1 MMREEAQSS
10 GSSQNGQ
17 KQFDQASYPCPAD
30 CRAGRAFVG
39 QFYLADKR
47 IIDFDFL
54 PVCGVSPVFAVVSS
68 VVTSFLITAPNYFNI
83 IALLLN
89 KYELS
94 YKYKIR
100 QLLKE

>member
-17 KQFDQASYPCPAD
+17 IQFDQASYPCPAD

-54 PVCGVSPVFAVVSS
+54 SAEFPPAFVVVSS

-89 KYELS
+89 KFELS